1 MMSDTGTNPQPPDQD
16 FQQLL
21 AQAAGQS
28 QENAPPFGEDFPYA
42 PRTITGV
49 KKGLEQIVFP
59 DVKRTG
65 SADRPMRYT
74 GHMLVDGNGVVI
86 RNPYN
91 PSKESRTELTRIAGT
106 AAGANLLNLLA
117 SRGFYGKSTP
127 SAGALQGTRFEAK
140 DLQAME
146 DLLYYSNSRGYTWEP
161 LVQEL
166 MVMPSTARTGG
177 GVSVRVT
184 SAEDLGVYLRDEAF
198 RQLGRNLTKNEL
210 QQAIQNIQNQQRERA
225 MSSQDAPSPAVAAR
239 QQVGEAAPARAAAMR
254 LGAAMSA
261 MFGGG

>member
-1 MMSDTGTNPQPPDQD
+1 MEDTNQEPVDQELVDQD
-16 FQQLL
+16 FANLL
-21 AQAAGQS
+21 KQVGAETS
-28 QENAPPFGEDFPYA
+28 KKPFGEDYTYA
-42 PRTITGV
+42 PRTISGV
-49 KKGLEQIVFP
+49 KPGLEQIVFP

-65 SADRPMRYT
+65 SVDRPMRYS
-74 GHMLVDGNGVVI
+74 GHLLVDGSGVVA

-91 PSKESRTELTRIAGT
+91 PTKEARAELTRIAGT

-117 SRGFYGKSTP
+117 SRGFYGKSQP
-127 SAGALQGTRFEAK
+127 STTALQGTRFEQK

-146 DLLYYSNSRGYTWEP
+146 DLLYYANSRGYTWEP
-161 LVQEL
+161 LVREL
-166 MVMPSTARTGG
+166 MIAPATQPVGG

-198 RQLGRNLTKNEL
+198 RQLGRNLTKAEL
-210 QQAIQNIQNQQRERA
+210 QQAIQNIQNQQRQRA
-225 MSSQDAPSPAVAAR
+225 SGRQDAPSPSVAAKE
-239 QQVGEAAPARAAAMR
+239 QIGEVAPARAAAMG

>member
-1 MMSDTGTNPQPPDQD
+1 MSDTGTNPQPPDQD
-16 FQQLL
+16 FRQLL

-28 QENAPPFGEDFPYA
+28 QENAPPFGENFPYA

-49 KKGLEQIVFP
+49 TKGLEQIVFP
-59 DVKRTG
+59 DVRRTG
-65 SADRPMRYT
+65 SVDRPMRYT
-74 GHMLVDGNGVVI
+74 GHMLVDGNGVVA

-91 PSKESRTELTRIAGT
+91 PSKEARTELTRIAGT

-127 SAGALQGTRFEAK
+127 SLTALQGTRFETK

-166 MVMPSTARTGG
+166 MVMPSVAPTGVG

-184 SAEDLGVYLRDEAF
+184 SSEDLGVYLRDEAF
-198 RQLGRNLTKNEL
+198 RQLGRNLTKQEL
-210 QQAIQNIQNQQRERA
+210 QQAIQNIQNQQRQRA
-225 MSSQDAPSPAVAAR
+225 MSRQDAPSPAVAAR
-239 QQVGEAAPARAAAMR
+239 EQVSEAAPARAAAMR

>member
-1 MMSDTGTNPQPPDQD
+1 MAEEDTQPTPVDPALA
-16 FQQLL
+16 QLL
-21 AQAAGQS
+21 QQAAGQTA
-28 QENAPPFGEDFPYA
+28 ENQSTLGKDFPYTS
-42 PRTITGV
+42 RTVTGV
-49 KKGLEQIVFP
+49 KSGLEQIVFP
-59 DVKRTG
+59 DIQRT
-65 SADRPMRYT
+65 SVDRPMRYS
-74 GHMLVDGNGVVI
+74 GHMLVDGNGVVT

-91 PSKESRTELTRIAGT
+91 PSKEARAELTRIAGT

-117 SRGFYGKSTP
+117 SRGFYGNSKP
-127 SAGALQGTRFEAK
+127 SITALQGTRFETK

-161 LVQEL
+161 LVREL
-166 MVMPSTARTGG
+166 MIAPATQQVGG

-198 RQLGRNLTKNEL
+198 RQLGRNLTKQEL
-210 QQAIQNIQNQQRERA
+210 NQAIQNIQNQQRQRA
-225 MSSQDAPSPAVAAR
+225 MGRQDAPSPSVAAR
-239 QQVGEAAPARAAAMR
+239 EQVTEADPSRAAAMR